1 MEFAG
6 ADAFL
11 KRFMVR
17 QAHHEQEAW
26 RGAHDS
32 SVDHTHARNQKANCM
47 QLALFVGGEE
57 EDRTPDLRIA
67 NAALSQLS
75 YPPNANFIIATVS
88 AVRSRTRKRR
98 WATAA
103 R

>member
-11 KRFMVR
+11 KRFMLR

-32 SVDHTHARNQKANCM
+32 SVDHTHASNQKANCM
-47 QLALFVGGEE
+47 QLALFVGGR
-57 EDRTPDLRIA
+57 RTPT
-67 NAALSQLS
+67 NTAASQWARGFAEMRALS
-75 YPPNANFIIATVS
+75 YPKSYPDLVP
-88 AVRSRTRKRR
+88 
-98 WATAA
+98 AA
-103 R
+103 LFQN